1 MDHVWLEH
9 RDALLAAAAAGDRRA
24 RESIVA
30 AYLPLARSVAA
41 WYGNLGLP
49 SDDLVQEASLGV
61 LEAIDSYDP
70 KYGVDF
76 AGYARFRARRAV
88 RNALT
93 ERARLVRLPKHVVEL
108 RRLLERE
115 RAQILA
121 ATGKAP
127 TEAELAARLD
137 LPVETVVMA
146 LEAAINAVS
155 LDAPATLD
163 GSPLEEL
170 VPDPAAPDPEATVVE
185 RDLVRRVDEAVERLP
200 ARQRRIIEHTF
211 GFGEPAESIAEI
223 AEEEHLSPQRTRTIV
238 IDALQK
244 LRDDL
249 ETVVA
254 GSFMSLFGR

>member
-1 MDHVWLEH
+1 VDHVWLEH
-9 RDALLAAAAAGDRRA
+9 RDALLAEAAAGDRRA
-24 RESIVA
+24 REAVVA

-49 SDDLVQEASLGV
+49 FDDLVQEASLGV
-61 LEAIDSYDP
+61 LEAIDTYDA
-70 KYGVDF
+70 KHGVDF

-93 ERARLVRLPKHVVEL
+93 ERARLVRLPKHIVEL

-115 RAQILA
+115 RAQMLA
-121 ATGKAP
+121 ATGRPP
-127 TEAELAARLD
+127 TAEELAARVD
-137 LPVETVVMA
+137 LPVETVVTA

-170 VPDPAAPDPEATVVE
+170 VPDV
-185 RDLVRRVDEAVERLP
+185 VRRVDEAVERLP
-200 ARQRRIIEHTF
+200 ERQRRIIEHTF
-211 GFGEPAESIAEI
+211 GFGEPQESIAEI

-249 ETVVA
+249 EAVVGGA
-254 GSFMSLFGR
+254 IMSALGR